1 MTAQRIRVVLGGG
14 GGVVAR
20 HFGRDLYTPAGQI
33 KLDGLDGELVGH
45 FERWLS
51 LRERDW
57 TREEIASFGRLL
69 HRCLFPPSDGVW
81 AKLQQWIREADEPVR
96 LTLQLPTGRDM
107 AYLAAIPWEYLHTTG
122 PGGYFLAADP
132 RIVLS
137 RWAPTARPAESM
149 PALTRISI
157 LPVVSDPSPDKLGPV
172 DADQVLETLTE
183 LGNDPRFDVR
193 PVALNRDVDQL
204 RSAVATT
211 EPDVVHFV
219 GHGRFSREAGGGLAM
234 VRAGGIG
241 WEWVEAGRVAA
252 AFAPTGHRP
261 RVVVLH
267 TCEGGIADTTYRFAG
282 LAPELIKL
290 GVQCVIAMQ
299 YPIRNDTA
307 QLFST
312 TLYAQLATGRP
323 LDEAVQGCR
332 EVLSTK
338 PRLLGLPVLYQN
350 RADPLLIQRGEEVS
364 P

>member
-1 MTAQRIRVVLGGG
+1 MTDQRVRVVLDGG
-14 GGVVAR
+14 GGVKAR
-20 HFGRDLYTPAGQI
+20 HFGRDLYSPAGQVE
-33 KLDGLDGELVGH
+33 LDGLDGELVGH

-57 TREEIASFGRLL
+57 RREEIASFGRLL

-81 AKLQQWIREADEPVR
+81 TKLQQWIRESDEPVR
-96 LTLQLPTGRDM
+96 LTLQLPTGRDK

-132 RIVLS
+132 KIVLS
-137 RWAPTARPAESM
+137 RWAPTAHPAASL
-149 PALTRISI
+149 PALTKISI
-157 LPVVSDPSPDKLGPV
+157 LPVVSDPSRDKLGPV
-172 DADQVLETLTE
+172 DADEVLETLTE

-193 PVALNRDVDQL
+193 PMIANRDVDQL
-204 RSAVATT
+204 RSAVATA
-211 EPDVVHFV
+211 EPDVVHFM
-219 GHGRFSREAGGGLAM
+219 GHGRFTREVGGGLAM
-234 VRAGGIG
+234 IKPGGIG
-241 WEWVEAGRVAA
+241 WEWVEADRVAA
-252 AFAPTGHRP
+252 AFCPGGHPP
-261 RVVVLH
+261 RAVVLH

-307 QLFST
+307 KLFST
-312 TLYAQLATGRP
+312 TLYAQLAAGRP

-332 EVLSTK
+332 EVLSAQ
-338 PRLLGLPVLYQN
+338 PRLLGLPVLYQY
-350 RADPLLIQRGEEVS
+350 RADPLLS